1 MGRFGAVAGPPG
13 MIVGG
18 IAGAIIGALVGAATG
33 GAAGATLGE
42 IVDDNI
48 LDDYVCLNCAFSFG
62 KAVNEFLEQS
72 VVEP

>member
-1 MGRFGAVAGPPG
+1 

-42 IVDDNI
+42 ILDDNV

-62 KAVNEFLEQS
+62 KAMNEYLEQPI
-72 VVEP
+72 VDYLEG